1 MSTVVRLPV
10 GLASVGV
17 APADREAPLE
27 VDGLTV
33 GYDRKPV
40 LWGVDYR
47 APAASLVAIV
57 GPNAAGKSTLIKA
70 VLGLLSLTS
79 VSVGSWG
86 RRLAQVRRR
95 VGSGPPHGRGAW
107 DFPVSGETGR
117 TAVG

>member
-57 GPNAAGKSTLIKA
+57 GPNGDGKSTLIKA
-70 VLGLLSLTS
+70 VLGLLPLASG
-79 VSVGSWG
+79 SVGFWG
-86 RRLAQVRRR
+86 RRLAEVRRR
-95 VGSGPPHGRGAW
+95 VGYVPQRGSVAW
-107 DFPVSGETGR
+107 GFPVSAQES
-117 TAVG
+117 VG

>member
-10 GLASVGV
+10 GPVPVGL

-47 APAASLVAIV
+47 APAAPLVEIV
-57 GPNAAGKSTLIKA
+57 GPTGAGKSTPNKA
-70 VLGLLSLTS
+70 VLGLLPMTPG
-79 VSVGSWG
+79 SVGFWG
-86 RRLAQVRRR
+86 RRPAGAGGGGRHRR
-95 VGSGPPHGRGAW
+95 
-107 DFPVSGETGR
+107 
-117 TAVG
+117 